1 MIILFLPP
9 MRSKHK
15 LLIDEADKLSI
26 SEIYTDLDSDS
37 ITEITLLVKGVP
49 YSNIPVMDN
58 NHHVY
63 DQ

>member
-1 MIILFLPP
+1 